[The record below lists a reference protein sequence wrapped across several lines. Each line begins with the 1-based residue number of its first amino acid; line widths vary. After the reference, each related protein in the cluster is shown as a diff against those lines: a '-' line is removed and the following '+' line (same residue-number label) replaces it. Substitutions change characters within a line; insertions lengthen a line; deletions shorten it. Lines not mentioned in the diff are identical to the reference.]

1 MFSKIFSANNLV
13 AYLSKTNTIIEEMWL
28 KMQAV
33 DNETVQVINAMDESV
48 EASAGLISEELAV
61 WFLSLAKCERDLSHI
76 IILY

>member
-1 MFSKIFSANNLV
+1 
-13 AYLSKTNTIIEEMWL
+13 MWL

-61 WFLSLAKCERDLSHI
+61 WFLRLPKCKRAALLI
-76 IILY
+76 IILQ

>member
-1 MFSKIFSANNLV
+1 MV
-13 AYLSKTNTIIEEMWL
+13 VYLSATNTLIEEMWL

-61 WFLSLAKCERDLSHI
+61 WFLRLPKCKRAALHI
-76 IILY
+76 IILH

>member
-1 MFSKIFSANNLV
+1 
-13 AYLSKTNTIIEEMWL
+13 MWL

-61 WFLSLAKCERDLSHI
+61 WFLRLPKCKRAALHI
-76 IILY
+76 IHHHFTLVVSFLSLFIFYCN